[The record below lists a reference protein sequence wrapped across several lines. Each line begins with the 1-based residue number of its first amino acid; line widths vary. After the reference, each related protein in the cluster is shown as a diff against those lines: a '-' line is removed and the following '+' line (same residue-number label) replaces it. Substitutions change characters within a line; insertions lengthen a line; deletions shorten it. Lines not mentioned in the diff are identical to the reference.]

1 MKGFTDRVR
10 IDVALILLPRSLSIS
25 PRSRHHSHPPS
36 PPTFSL
42 RRSIFVVVS
51 LVTFTTTVEDTA
63 TADLGGSLVV
73 LVSQKVCAG
82 VYKDVTTTQL
92 DELAAETAAAMT
104 ANHPD
109 YTSLAARI
117 DVSNLHKNTKKS
129 FSETMPTRLVS
140 EIIYDRDF
148 EYDYFG
154 FKTLERSYLL
164 KVHGKVVERPQHML
178 MRVSVGIHKEDIDS
192 AIQTYQLMSQRWFTH
207 ASPTLFNPGTPTVQ
221 LSSCFLICM
230 KDDSGLRFMISSKM
244 GLAKTCMINSLL
256 MEKTRINEH

>member
-36 PPTFSL
+36 PTTFSL

-129 FSETMPTRLVS
+129 FSETIKDMYNHVNERSGLESPLIADDVF
-140 EIIYDRDF
+140 EIIIKNAY
-148 EYDYFG
+148 
-154 FKTLERSYLL
+154 
-164 KVHGKVVERPQHML
+164 
-178 MRVSVGIHKEDIDS
+178 
-192 AIQTYQLMSQRWFTH
+192 
-207 ASPTLFNPGTPTVQ
+207 
-221 LSSCFLICM
+221 SSCQ
-230 KDDSGLRFMISSKM
+230 
-244 GLAKTCMINSLL
+244 
-256 MEKTRINEH
+256 

>member
-10 IDVALILLPRSLSIS
+10 IDMALILLPRSLSIS

-36 PPTFSL
+36 PTTFSL

-129 FSETMPTRLVS
+129 FSETIKDMYNHVNERSGLESPLIADDVF
-140 EIIYDRDF
+140 EIIIKNAY
-148 EYDYFG
+148 
-154 FKTLERSYLL
+154 SSCQ
-164 KVHGKVVERPQHML
+164 PQHML